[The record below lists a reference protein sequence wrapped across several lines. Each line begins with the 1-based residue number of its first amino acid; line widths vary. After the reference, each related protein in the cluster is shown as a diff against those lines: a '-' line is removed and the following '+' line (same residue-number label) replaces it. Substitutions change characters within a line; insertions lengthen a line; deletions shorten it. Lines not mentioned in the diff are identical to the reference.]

1 MAEVIKE
8 YALANIARVDFVTE
22 EDVPKT
28 YTLTEVATEAEVL
41 AYISEGIEEELRV
54 KNTIKAQNKTADIV
68 MGYDITLS
76 QATMIPEI
84 LALVDG
90 GEYDDV
96 EKKYAAPAIGQ
107 AVERTKFTMN
117 IYAEEKDGDGSN
129 KGYVKFV
136 YKNCEGKPLNYN
148 LVEGE
153 FFVPE
158 MGAKSRPKLGESPVE
173 FELLEELP
181 A

>member
-8 YALANIARVDFVTE
+8 YPLANIARVDFVTE

-28 YTLTEVATEAEVL
+28 YSLTDVATEAEVI
-41 AYISEGIEEELRV
+41 AYLSEGIEEELRV

-68 MGYDITLS
+68 MGYDMTFQ
-76 QATMIPEI
+76 QATMIPEV
-84 LALVDG
+84 LALIDG

-96 EKKYAAPAIGQ
+96 SKKYLAPKIGK
-107 AVERTKFTMN
+107 AVERTKFTTN
-117 IYAEEKDGDGSN
+117 VYAEEKDGDGSTV
-129 KGYVKFV
+129 GYVKFV
-136 YKNCEGKPLNYN
+136 YKNCEGKPLNYT

-153 FFVPE
+153 FFSPE
-158 MGAKSRPKLGESPVE
+158 MTIKTRPKLGESPVE
-173 FELLEELP
+173 FEMLETLP